1 MTSRASRCASAV
13 SAAKCSPGSAACHRT
28 FPAATSILRS
38 RRAPSPRPVMD
49 AAFKAANELYAD
61 LSAKNQNW
69 KKVFEDWV
77 KFRADQVL
85 WFRVAE
91 REFDSFMAAQKL

>member
-1 MTSRASRCASAV
+1 MQSRYDALN
-13 SAAKCSPGSAACHRT
+13 
-28 FPAATSILRS
+28 PAALKRLVGGGSLLR
-38 RRAPSPRPVMD
+38 PMPRPVMD

-61 LSAKNQNW
+61 LSAKNANW
-69 KKVFEDWV
+69 KKVYEDWV
-77 KFRADQVL
+77 KFRNDQVL